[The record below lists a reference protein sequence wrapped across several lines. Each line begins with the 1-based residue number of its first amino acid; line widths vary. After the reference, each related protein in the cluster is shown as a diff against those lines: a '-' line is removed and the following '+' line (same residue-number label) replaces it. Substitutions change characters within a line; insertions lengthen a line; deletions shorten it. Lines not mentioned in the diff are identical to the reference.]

1 MARTPRPP
9 NRDRILHNFLVSS
22 MSDVTRNLQLIIDR
36 HPDLQHDFPNE
47 IAAFSSVVPQLTFL
61 RAADFL
67 TEHRNTPGGPV
78 MSLLELLSDLSTSIT
93 DIMDQSDF
101 TLEDDDTVERRIVP
115 VLSEMHQS
123 VSDFPNALP
132 EFRELP
138 IPVPNQRRNP
148 FAPAPLRP
156 NAVMPAAPIAAGI
169 APNALEV
176 PDPPIPVPDQRR
188 NPFAPA
194 PLQPNAFMPAA
205 PIAAG
210 IPLNA
215 VAVIPHRPLFA
226 SAVPVIPSDN
236 EPVTRVASLTGQNP
250 AQANIAMDGRRI
262 ARAARPLPVVPVAAD
277 PQYDDPIRIHRR
289 VHNNPLYVLDNILA
303 MTQLANENMHR
314 LRRRLPGATQDHGTA
329 LRRLSRS
336 THHLDLRLPI
346 DETRRMLRHSYQQ
359 AILARQWVEAYIVSD
374 DVFTVGLPHDGRRL
388 LLQGI
393 QPMILD
399 ITAAILQLQHIFRQ
413 R

>member
-47 IAAFSSVVPQLTFL
+47 IAAFSSVVPQLSFL

-78 MSLLELLSDLSTSIT
+78 MLLLELLSDLSTSIT

-101 TLEDDDTVERRIVP
+101 TLEDDDTVERRIIP
-115 VLSEMHQS
+115 VLSEMHRWVS
-123 VSDFPNALP
+123 VFPNALP
-132 EFRELP
+132 EFREL
-138 IPVPNQRRNP
+138 
-148 FAPAPLRP
+148 
-156 NAVMPAAPIAAGI
+156 
-169 APNALEV
+169 
-176 PDPPIPVPDQRR
+176 PIPVPDQRR

-277 PQYDDPIRIHRR
+277 PQFDDPIRIHRR

-346 DETRRMLRHSYQQ
+346 DETRRRLRHSYQQ

>member
-47 IAAFSSVVPQLTFL
+47 IAAFSSVVPQLSFL

-78 MSLLELLSDLSTSIT
+78 MLLLELLSDLSTSIT

-156 NAVMPAAPIAAGI
+156 NAFMPAAPIAAGI

-346 DETRRMLRHSYQQ
+346 DETRRRLRHSYQQ

-399 ITAAILQLQHIFRQ
+399 ITAAILQLQHIYRQ

>member
-47 IAAFSSVVPQLTFL
+47 IAAFSSVVPQLSFL

-78 MSLLELLSDLSTSIT
+78 MLFLELLTDLSTSIT

-101 TLEDDDTVERRIVP
+101 TLEDDDTVERRIIP
-115 VLSEMHQS
+115 VLSEMHRWVS
-123 VSDFPNALP
+123 VFPNALP

-138 IPVPNQRRNP
+138 IPVPDQRRNP

-156 NAVMPAAPIAAGI
+156 NAFMPAAPIAAGI

-210 IPLNA
+210 IPPNA

-236 EPVTRVASLTGQNP
+236 EPVTRAASLIGQNP

-262 ARAARPLPVVPVAAD
+262 APAARPLPVVPVAAD
-277 PQYDDPIRIHRR
+277 PQFDDPIRIHRR

-303 MTQLANENMHR
+303 MTRLANENMHR
-314 LRRRLPGATQDHGTA
+314 LRRRVPGATQDHGTA

-336 THHLDLRLPI
+336 THHLDLRRPI
-346 DETRRMLRHSYQQ
+346 DETRRRLRHSYEQ

-399 ITAAILQLQHIFRQ
+399 ITAAILQLQHIYRQ